1 MSWPAM
7 LSAFSGHSLDDQS
20 AAALMD
26 RVDTKFLVPV
36 DRLVQCLGGLSEH
49 YSVLEMGGLRQMA
62 YDTLYFDTPDRQLYR
77 DHHNG
82 KLNRMKV
89 RIRHYRDSDAAFLEV
104 KRKNNKGRT
113 IKERRLLNT
122 FPNSGQQQAG
132 QLQPILRDVLG
143 LSATRMSPALFVHY
157 RRTTLMNRTS
167 CERVT
172 VDTDLA
178 FLSAL
183 NGKRRTLP
191 GLAVLELKSPLLLPD
206 SPLGMR
212 LKLLGY
218 RPLAFSK
225 YCVGTALLAPE
236 QVKTNRFKPVLGK
249 LSRTV
254 SQFKEPSWNRPSI
267 PIFSFA

>member
-1 MSWPAM
+1 MSWSTM
-7 LSAFSGHSLDDQS
+7 LGAFAGHDLEEQA

-26 RVDTKFLVPV
+26 RVDTKFLVPL
-36 DRLVQCLGGLSEH
+36 DCLAQCLGGLSEH
-49 YSVLEMGGLRQMA
+49 YTVLEVQSQRRMT

-89 RIRHYRDSDAAFLEV
+89 RIRHYRDSDSAFLEI

-113 IKERRLLNT
+113 IKERRPLDVYPGGGRRGGTELE
-122 FPNSGQQQAG
+122 QI
-132 QLQPILRDVLG
+132 LQDLLG

-157 RRTTLMNRTS
+157 RRTTLMNRDT

-183 NGKRRTLP
+183 NAKRRALP
-191 GLAVLELKSPLLLPD
+191 GLAVVELKSSFLLPD
-206 SPLGMR
+206 SPLGVR
-212 LKLLGY
+212 LKSLGY
-218 RPLAFSK
+218 RPVAFSK
-225 YCVGTALLAPE
+225 YCVGMALLAPE

-249 LSRTV
+249 LSLTV
-254 SQFKEPSWNRPSI
+254 SQFKESSWNRQSI
-267 PIFSFA
+267 PISSFV

>member
-7 LSAFSGHSLDDQS
+7 LSAFADHCLEDQS

-36 DRLVQCLGGLSEH
+36 DLLAQCLGGLSEH
-49 YSVLEMGGLRQMA
+49 YSVLETDGLRQMG

-89 RIRHYRDSDAAFLEV
+89 RIRHYRDSDDAFLEV

-113 IKERRLLNT
+113 VKERRSLDSFT
-122 FPNSGQQQAG
+122 SAAG
-132 QLQPILRDVLG
+132 AGVDQLKSLMKDLLG
-143 LSATRMSPALFVHY
+143 LPATRMSPALFVHY
-157 RRTTLMNRTS
+157 QRTTLMNRNS

-178 FLSAL
+178 FLSAM
-183 NGKRRTLP
+183 NGKRRALP

-206 SPLGMR
+206 SPLGLR
-212 LKLLGY
+212 LKSLGY
-218 RPLAFSK
+218 RPVAFSK

-249 LSRTV
+249 LPRTV
-254 SQFKEPSWNRPSI
+254 CQFKESSWNRPSI
-267 PIFSFA
+267 PISSFA